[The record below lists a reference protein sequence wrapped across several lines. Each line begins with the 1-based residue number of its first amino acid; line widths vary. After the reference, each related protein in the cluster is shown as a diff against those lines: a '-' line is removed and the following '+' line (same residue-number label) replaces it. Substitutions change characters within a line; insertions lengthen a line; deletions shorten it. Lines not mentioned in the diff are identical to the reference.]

1 MNRFAALFVLG
12 ISIFAGASR
21 AQSLVDVP
29 FGRAA
34 SIDGKVE
41 AQEWTDAA
49 RHELSNGVT
58 LFIKTDGAHVFV
70 AIRGQNQGWS
80 HVYLNDGSSSDVS
93 VIHASAA
100 LGRII
105 YKQDEK
111 KLWQPTN
118 EFVWEIR
125 ERSVNA
131 DTLSVMNAY
140 LAKNGWVA
148 SNNNMGNANEV
159 EYKLAVKGSE
169 TRIAAVFMQVGVS
182 PTHFPASL
190 ADDSLKQKLLEG
202 NAVSEVK
209 FDVSQW
215 ARLKLPS
222 KVSNAAGFWEGTVT
236 RDGRSWR
243 VNANIAYESVT
254 VDFVD
259 LDIADIAFPLYV
271 DGSKVRLEKAQ
282 PGGRPPVIFDG
293 TVDGDRFS
301 GNWSGLGVTGTF
313 SMKRGLR
320 KPKAFR
326 EEEVTF
332 RNGEVELFGTLLLPV
347 GHGRFPAVVITHGS
361 SPNERAG
368 YRSWARN
375 FANAGIAALIYD
387 KRGSGRS
394 TGNTR
399 SASMEDL
406 ADDAIAGVAL
416 LKSRPDI
423 DAKKIGVAG
432 HSQGGWVAPL
442 AATRSKDVAFV
453 IASAAA
459 AVTPAEQSIYHRAG
473 VMRAEGFSEAEIEQ
487 ATELRERLYDLN
499 RKILSNQPFQSY
511 RAEISQEL
519 AAKKDARWFGP
530 AELPPQLA
538 GDLPP
543 LGALRL
549 LFFDPVPM
557 WESVKVPVLVMW
569 GDKDSVVPV
578 EKSRSIIEK
587 AQAKAGN
594 KNLTLRMFRNVDHGN
609 NLVIDGSWD
618 FPRASTEMDSVMVEW
633 SRSIVSRS

>member
-1 MNRFAALFVLG
+1 ML
-12 ISIFAGASR
+12 
-21 AQSLVDVP
+21 DVP
-29 FGRAA
+29 YGKAA
-34 SIDGKVE
+34 AIDGKIE

-49 RHELSNGVT
+49 RHDLANSAAMWV
-58 LFIKTDGAHVFV
+58 KTDGEHLYLAM
-70 AIRGQNQGWS
+70 RGTRQGWS
-80 HVYLNDGSSSDVS
+80 HIYLNDGASSDVS

-100 LGRII
+100 LGRIV

-111 KLWQPTN
+111 KLWQPQN
-118 EFVWEIR
+118 DFVWEVR
-125 ERSVNA
+125 ERTVNA
-131 DTLSVMNAY
+131 ETRSVMNAY

-159 EYKLAVKGSE
+159 EYKLALKGSNV
-169 TRIAAVFMQVGVS
+169 RLAAAFMQVGV
-182 PTHFPASL
+182 PATHFPATL

-202 NAVSEVK
+202 NAIRDVK

-215 ARLKLPS
+215 TRLTLPS
-222 KVSNAAGFWEGTVT
+222 KVSNASGFWEGAVMREGKT
-236 RDGRSWR
+236 WR
-243 VNANIAYESVT
+243 VNADIGAAAAT

-259 LDIADIAFPLYV
+259 LDISDIAFPLFV

-282 PGGRPPVIFDG
+282 PDGRPPVIFDG
-293 TVDGDRFS
+293 VVDGDSFS

-313 SMKRGLR
+313 SMSRGTK
-320 KPKAFR
+320 KPNAFR

-332 RNGEVELFGTLLLPV
+332 RNGDVELSGTLFVPV
-347 GHGRFPAVVITHGS
+347 GSGKFSAVVVTHGS
-361 SPNERAG
+361 SPNERSG
-368 YRSWARN
+368 YRSWARK

-387 KRGSGRS
+387 KRGAGKS

-399 SASMEDL
+399 AASMEDL

-432 HSQGGWVAPL
+432 HSQGGWIAPL
-442 AATRSKDVAFV
+442 AAMRSKDVAFV

-473 VMRAEGFSEAEIEQ
+473 VMRSEGISEAEIEQ
-487 ATELRERLYDLN
+487 ATKLREKLYELN
-499 RKILSNQPFQSY
+499 RKILANEPFQSY
-511 RAEISQEL
+511 RAAISQEL
-519 AAKKDARWFGP
+519 IENKDARWFGP

-538 GDLPP
+538 GDMPP

-557 WESVKVPVLVMW
+557 WEKVKVPVLVMW
-569 GDKDSVVPV
+569 GDKDVVVPV
-578 EKSRSIIEK
+578 GKSRSIIEK
-587 AQAKAGN
+587 AQAKARN
-594 KNLTLRMFRNVDHGN
+594 KNLTVNVFPNVDHGN
-609 NLVIDGSWD
+609 NVVSDGWD
-618 FPRASTEMDSVMVEW
+618 FPRVNAELDRAMVEW
-633 SRSIVSRS
+633 TRELMN